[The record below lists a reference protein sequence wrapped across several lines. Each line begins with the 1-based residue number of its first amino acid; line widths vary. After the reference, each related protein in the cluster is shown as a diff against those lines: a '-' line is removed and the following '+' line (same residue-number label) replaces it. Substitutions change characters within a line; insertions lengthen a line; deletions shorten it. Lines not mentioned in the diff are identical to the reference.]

1 MLATTRVRVGQA
13 FEWAVAAAF
22 LAATL
27 AVALLIAGQ
36 LSALRVPTAPP
47 PAGAAAPDVP
57 TAIPGPAISVP
68 VLQFSDTIEVRV
80 GDTLERVS
88 SLLGPGEETGIP
100 AGASRLG
107 PRATRAYRYGST
119 RVLLVFEPFERGGAV
134 RVAGIYIQ

>member
-13 FEWAVAAAF
+13 FEWAVAAVF

-36 LSALRVPTAPP
+36 LSALRAPAAP
-47 PAGAAAPDVP
+47 PAGAVEPDVP
-57 TAIPGPAISVP
+57 PAIPAPAISVP
-68 VLQFSDTIEVRV
+68 ALQFSETIEIRV

-88 SLLGPGEETGIP
+88 SLLGPGEETGILV
-100 AGASRLG
+100 GASRLG